1 MVRIESNY
9 WTPVK
14 EQIKNEKNPKI
25 NEAIVYSYQDDE
37 KVLKKK
43 ALHKSTDN
51 EMWVKIWLI

>member
-37 KVLKKK
+37 KVFKKG
-43 ALHKSTDN
+43 TP
-51 EMWVKIWLI
+51 